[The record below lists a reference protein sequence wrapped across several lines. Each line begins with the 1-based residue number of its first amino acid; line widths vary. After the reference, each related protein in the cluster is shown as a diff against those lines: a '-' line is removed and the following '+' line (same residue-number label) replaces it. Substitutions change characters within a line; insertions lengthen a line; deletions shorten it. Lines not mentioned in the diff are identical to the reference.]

1 LKRGPSIDNKN
12 HGRKKMA
19 QSPPFKPQD
28 YPHAFTKEVYLYETD
43 AFGHANNVSFVAYM
57 ESARFDLFK
66 TLDLFDP
73 HNVLTLPLILARLE
87 CDYEEIA
94 RYNDTLTIYSRI
106 GEISSSSF
114 VIDHVFVRESDNII
128 VAEGN
133 VVLVYFDHEKNHS
146 MPITEEIRQKLQEY
160 QTMIDTSL

>member
-1 LKRGPSIDNKN
+1 
-12 HGRKKMA
+12 MA
-19 QSPPFKPQD
+19 KTIPFNPND

-57 ESARFDLFK
+57 ESARFDFFK
-66 TLDLFDP
+66 KLGLFDP

-87 CDYEEIA
+87 CDYKEIA

-114 VIDHVFVRESDNII
+114 VIDHVFVRESDQIV
-128 VAEGN
+128 VAEGK
-133 VVLVYFDHEKNHS
+133 VVLVYFDHEKNRS
-146 MPITEEIRQKLQEY
+146 MPITEEVRQKLQEY
-160 QTMIDTSL
+160 QTVIDTPS

>member
-1 LKRGPSIDNKN
+1 
-12 HGRKKMA
+12 MA
-19 QSPPFKPQD
+19 KTTSFKPND
-28 YPHAFTKEVYLYETD
+28 YPHSFTLDVYLYQTD

-66 TLDLFDP
+66 KLDLFDP
-73 HNVLTLPLILARLE
+73 RNVLTLPLILARLE
-87 CDYEEIA
+87 CDYKEIA

-128 VAEGN
+128 VAEGK
-133 VVLVYFDHEKNHS
+133 VVLVYFDHEKNRP
-146 MPITEEIRQKLQEY
+146 MPLTEEIRHKLQRY
-160 QTMIDTSL
+160 QTVIDTPS

>member
-1 LKRGPSIDNKN
+1 MANTTLLKP
-12 HGRKKMA
+12 H
-19 QSPPFKPQD
+19 D

-66 TLDLFDP
+66 KLDLFDP

-87 CDYEEIA
+87 CDYKEIA

-114 VIDHVFVRESDNII
+114 VIDHVFVRESDQIV
-128 VAEGN
+128 VAEGK
-133 VVLVYFDHEKNHS
+133 VVLVYFDHGKKRS
-146 MPITEEIRQKLQEY
+146 MPITEEVRHKLQRY
-160 QTMIDTSL
+160 QL

>member
-1 LKRGPSIDNKN
+1 MVRTT
-12 HGRKKMA
+12 
-19 QSPPFKPQD
+19 PFRPQD
-28 YPHAFTKEVYLYETD
+28 YPHLFAKEVYLYETD

-57 ESARFDLFK
+57 ESARFDFFK

-87 CDYEEIA
+87 CDYKEIA

-114 VIDHVFVRESDNII
+114 AIEHVFVREDDNVV
-128 VAEGN
+128 VAEGK
-133 VVLVYFDHEKNHS
+133 VVLVYFDHEKNRS
-146 MPITEEIRQKLQEY
+146 LPITEEVRQKLQGY
-160 QTMIDTSL
+160 QKRLTPHH

>member
-1 LKRGPSIDNKN
+1 
-12 HGRKKMA
+12 MA
-19 QSPPFKPQD
+19 NTTPFRPQD

-57 ESARFDLFK
+57 ESARFDFFK
-66 TLDLFDP
+66 ELGLFDP

-87 CDYEEIA
+87 CDYKEIA

-114 VIDHVFVRESDNII
+114 VIEHVFVRESDNIV
-128 VAEGN
+128 VAEGK
-133 VVLVYFDHEKNHS
+133 VVLVYFDHEKNKS
-146 MPITEEIRQKLQEY
+146 MPLTDKVRHKLQEY
-160 QTMIDTSL
+160 QTVIYTSL